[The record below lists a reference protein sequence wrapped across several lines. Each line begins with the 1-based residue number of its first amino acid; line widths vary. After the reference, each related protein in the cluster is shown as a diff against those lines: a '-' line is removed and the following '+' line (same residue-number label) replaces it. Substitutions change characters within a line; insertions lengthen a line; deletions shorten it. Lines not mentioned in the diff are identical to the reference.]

1 MPFFKDLSGNER
13 RVRLTGPLI
22 AKVREATGITLG
34 DVSGEGVL
42 RACAD
47 GELQTRV
54 LWLLCGDQ
62 SPVLTPDAFAESVAS
77 GDVFEAARDAL
88 HEAVLDFIRPSQRPA
103 LQKVLATA
111 KADMEAAQVAV
122 IEQLEGDERRGQ
134 LVDALRAG
142 MTAQM
147 DRILIRLRNASDG
160 QVTAV
165 APLTD

>member
-1 MPFFKDLSGNER
+1 MPFFKDLSGNDR

-42 RACAD
+42 RACTD
-47 GELQTRV
+47 GEMQTRV

-62 SPVLTPDAFAESVAS
+62 SPVLTPDAFAESIAS
-77 GDVFEAARDAL
+77 GEVFEAARDAL
-88 HEAVLDFIRPSQRPA
+88 HEAVLDFTRPSQRPA
-103 LQKVLATA
+103 LLKVLETA
-111 KADMEAAQVAV
+111 KADMTAAQGAV
-122 IEQLEGDERRGQ
+122 IEQLEGDERRDQ

-147 DRILIRLRNASDG
+147 DRILTQLRNASDG
-160 QVTAV
+160 PATAD
-165 APLTD
+165 APPTV